1 MKLEKSIS
9 TGQNKFDV
17 DKNIQVLIDNSVI
30 KKGMFLLVND
40 QVYTIENF
48 GSIIVNRNFDK
59 DYPVDTLIIFY
70 SAEKRQHSNII
81 SLILKKYNE
90 NFDEN
95 ENNENNKIMIKN
107 NMDFKKLLLEI
118 DKVEKETKCVTDNK
132 ELFLSNTNNIKSIH
146 EMNFIQDI
154 NLVTN
159 IVKYR
164 KLEIKKQIRIISL
177 AIQVYKYVLIKIKCE
192 DFFSN
197 EYKIELNKADLL
209 KDRQKCVEIL
219 QTAVLNDNS
228 YFLQDTLCRYIE
240 LEDKLKSFS
249 KKNTK

>member
-1 MKLEKSIS
+1 MIPFQNANGINGASVVNVPDNTGKNISPAAIFAAFFIS
-9 TGQNKFDV
+9 TFPLSKIRCVFSITTTASSTTIPKANRKANNTIMFNANPILGKTKKATKQLKGTERATKKAFV
-17 DKNIQVLIDNSVI
+17 TPIKNI
-30 KKGMFLLVND
+30 
-40 QVYTIENF
+40 
-48 GSIIVNRNFDK
+48 
-59 DYPVDTLIIFY
+59 
-70 SAEKRQHSNII
+70 
-81 SLILKKYNE
+81 
-90 NFDEN
+90 
-95 ENNENNKIMIKN
+95 
-107 NMDFKKLLLEI
+107 
-118 DKVEKETKCVTDNK
+118 
-132 ELFLSNTNNIKSIH
+132 NTNVTNIH
-146 EMNFIQDI
+146 DMNFIQDI
-154 NLVTN
+154 NMVRS

-177 AIQVYKYVLIKIKCE
+177 SIEVYKYVLIKIKCE